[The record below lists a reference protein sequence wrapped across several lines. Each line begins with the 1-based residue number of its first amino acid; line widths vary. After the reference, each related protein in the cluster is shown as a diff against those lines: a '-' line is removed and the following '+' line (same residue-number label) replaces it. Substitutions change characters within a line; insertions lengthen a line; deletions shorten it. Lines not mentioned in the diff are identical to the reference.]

1 MTDPG
6 GNLKKILPALTL
18 ALITSGLN
26 AQERME
32 TNPEKIP
39 SLNVFGE
46 KLIPCSTDPLT
57 GYFRDG
63 CCSTGPTDRGTHT
76 VCAVMTAE
84 FLEFSKSQGNDLI
97 TPLPAYRFPGLKPDD
112 KWCLCILRWEEARKA
127 GVAPKVLLEATH
139 EKSIEYVP
147 LETLVKFAWKG
158 NPGRN

>member
-1 MTDPG
+1 
-6 GNLKKILPALTL
+6 
-18 ALITSGLN
+18 
-26 AQERME
+26 ME
-32 TNPEKIP
+32 KNTEKIP

-63 CCSTGPTDRGTHT
+63 CCSTGATDRGTHT

-97 TPLPAYRFPGLKPDD
+97 TPLPAYRFPGLKPGD
-112 KWCLCILRWEEARKA
+112 KWCLCVLRWREAYDA
-127 GVAPKVLLEATH
+127 GVAPSMVLEATH
-139 EKSIEYVP
+139 VKSLEYVP

-158 NPGRN
+158 EEKH